1 MIEEHI
7 NKNQDPAT
15 KTKSKKYNVHSSMDF
30 EKETSS
36 SRREMDNIN
45 PTKGANGN
53 IARPRGST
61 GDLKSYY
68 NQQTPVSYSHKE
80 SITTKY
86 NSNWTPFSGKEAI
99 SINRIRPTSKLSTKE
114 VCDDIPLKAH
124 ESYEGSMLD
133 DSHCNYDVGDS
144 EDGPSFKTDVINRG
158 LDFANHKLVLNQNLD
173 EFMDKQLQNVAIKLA
188 EKKSIEKYNM
198 VLRINMKN
206 HMEEI
211 QEMLDDSNNIQQ
223 RLLKENNNLQA
234 LTHEIDEFEFE
245 INETYSRIKE
255 IKEMHARNIANL
267 EAEKSNLYISL
278 SESRDQFVIQ
288 REKNEVY
295 VESQKSKI
303 DTLQEKF
310 K

>member
-1 MIEEHI
+1 
-7 NKNQDPAT
+7 
-15 KTKSKKYNVHSSMDF
+15 
-30 EKETSS
+30 
-36 SRREMDNIN
+36 
-45 PTKGANGN
+45 
-53 IARPRGST
+53 
-61 GDLKSYY
+61 
-68 NQQTPVSYSHKE
+68 
-80 SITTKY
+80 
-86 NSNWTPFSGKEAI
+86 
-99 SINRIRPTSKLSTKE
+99 
-114 VCDDIPLKAH
+114 
-124 ESYEGSMLD
+124 MLD

-245 INETYSRIKE
+245 INETFSRIKE
-255 IKEMHARNIANL
+255 IKEMHARNIASL
-267 EAEKSNLYISL
+267 EAEKSDLYISL